1 MQRAYRSKKHKVIG
15 GVCAGLAEYFDIDPV
30 LLRIGFAVA
39 FFVYGTGFLLYII
52 LMFALPDKE
61 EVMGYPA
68 APADDSASSFESET
82 EFYPGKD
89 KSKRNLMGGIILM
102 IVGLIF
108 LAENFIPNVD
118 FGDLWPLIL
127 VAIGAMTIWNSFQK
141 SARPTPMPPPMY
153 RSEPPTFTP
162 SGE

>member
-1 MQRAYRSKKHKVIG
+1 MQRAYRSKQHKVVG

-61 EVMGYPA
+61 EVLGYSPV
-68 APADDSASSFESET
+68 PESDNSSFDTMNSG
-82 EFYPGKD
+82 YVGKD
-89 KSKRNLMGGIILM
+89 KSKRNLMGGIIL
-102 IVGLIF
+102 IVVGLIF
-108 LAENFIPNVD
+108 LAENFIPNVN
-118 FGDLWPLIL
+118 FGDLWPLLL
-127 VAIGAMTIWNSFQK
+127 VAIGALTIWNSMQK
-141 SARPTPMPPPMY
+141 SGRPTPPPAF